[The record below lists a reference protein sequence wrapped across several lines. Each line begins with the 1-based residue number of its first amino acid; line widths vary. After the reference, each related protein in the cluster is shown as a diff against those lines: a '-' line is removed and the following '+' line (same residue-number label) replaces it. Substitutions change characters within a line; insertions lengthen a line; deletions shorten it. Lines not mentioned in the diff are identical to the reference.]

1 MVGDI
6 GARRRSALIEAA
18 IHEIGTAGSL
28 DVTVGRIARRAG
40 VSPALA
46 FHYFG
51 DKDRLFLATMR
62 SILARYTT
70 EVRSALRTARTPRDR
85 VEATIRASFSAS
97 NFHPDVVAAWLN
109 FYVLALTD
117 PSAGRLLTVYRRRLH
132 SNLVHGLRPL
142 VGARAGAAADRLAAL
157 IDGLYLR
164 AAMAENA
171 PGGALDGTRMTTYAL
186 TALSQELDARP

>member
-6 GARRRSALIEAA
+6 GARRRGALIEAT
-18 IHEIGTAGSL
+18 IHEIAAAGSL

-51 DKDRLFLATMR
+51 GKDRLFLATMR
-62 SILARYTT
+62 SILAKHRG
-70 EVRSALRTARTPRDR
+70 EVCNALRAARGPRDR
-85 VEATIRASFSAS
+85 VEATIRTSFSAS

-117 PSAGRLLTVYRRRLH
+117 PSAGRLLTIYRRRLH

-142 VGARAGAAADRLAAL
+142 VGMEAGAAADRLAAL

-164 AAMAENA
+164 AAMAEPA
-171 PGGALDGTRMTTYAL
+171 PGGALDGSRMTDHAL
-186 TALSQELDARP
+186 TALARDLEAHR